1 MQFNRIFIPI
11 LFFIMSSLSLLAA
24 ENDYAGQ
31 YALAGK
37 HRSYPITV
45 WGREVIKFLPFVG
58 TEADIKI
65 CLHHLAGNV
74 MHIIGMHANEGYFQ
88 YVRTNEMSHRVR
100 IDYCDRPTLAG
111 YSEPSDVVDGKNSK
125 DDLKKMIGLLQRWE
139 SLENTSEAMQQFCSD
154 VRLAEQESQAYRN
167 QRKLSERTIRIRNPE
182 KCGIDDEI
190 PDYVTLRI
198 NYPKATKKF

>member
-74 MHIIGMHANEGYFQ
+74 MHIIGMRVNDDYFQ

-100 IDYCDRPTLAG
+100 LNIFGEATTD
-111 YSEPSDVVDGKNSK
+111 YSEPSDIVDGKNSK
-125 DDLKKMIGLLQRWE
+125 DDLKKMVVLLQRWE
-139 SLENTSEAMQQFCSD
+139 SLENNSEAMQNFCRD
-154 VRLAEQESQAYRN
+154 VHLAEQESQAYRN
-167 QRKLSERTIRIRNPE
+167 QRKLSERTIWIRNPE

-190 PDYVTLRI
+190 PDHVRVKI
-198 NYPKATKKF
+198 KYPKAKKRF